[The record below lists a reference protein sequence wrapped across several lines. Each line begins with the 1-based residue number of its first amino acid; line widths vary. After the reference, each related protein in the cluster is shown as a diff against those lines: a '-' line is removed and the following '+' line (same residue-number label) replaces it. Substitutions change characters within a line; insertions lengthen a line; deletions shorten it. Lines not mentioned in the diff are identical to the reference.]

1 MANGIDRRYTGIP
14 IIPQV
19 VEEKTSMW
27 DALVPLAQMAKAEKA
42 RQDALEL
49 KWEGIRQV
57 DEEAA
62 DLKQYRADDLAQKKV
77 YQQGQIDVAKDSNQ
91 IKRDAVAKA
100 KSEEEY
106 AKAKQ
111 AIDYM
116 QSHDVATAA
125 AKAKKYRDLADKYP
139 GNEQLR
145 VYAETMENNAI
156 EKESVTKMKKN
167 MYGENNP
174 WKIEDFTNSSEY
186 DQVIRHYPGADKFLR
201 DKIKELKGEYAIETD
216 DVLKSPSYKSRLETV
231 TTNMK
236 NTDGTFKKD
245 EAGKPYTATDY
256 GMAIEQ
262 AKIETAREMQTR
274 LTAQGLYPPSQDALD
289 EIWANPAA
297 KDLWLESPL
306 DDINAIWE
314 KVGVES
320 KAGKGGGATA
330 TVEEEEVTP
339 QKWADLGI
347 SENFDRD
354 FAQWAN
360 LESGSRTGSQE
371 KLMGSLNKQLVGRI
385 EDMSE
390 EEQISLIQSLSEK
403 ELDRLQDLSGGFKH
417 WKDYD
422 QQRKFK
428 EVLLK
433 AKGVI

>member
-14 IIPQV
+14 MIPQV

-27 DALVPLAQMAKAEKA
+27 DAIVPLAQMAKAEKA

-49 KWEGIRQV
+49 KWEGIRQI

-62 DLKQYRADDLAQKKV
+62 DLKQYRSDDLAQKKA
-77 YQQGQIDVAKDSNQ
+77 YQDGQIKVAQDANQ
-91 IKRDAVAKA
+91 IKRDTVAKA

-106 AKAKQ
+106 AKEKQ
-111 AIDYM
+111 GIDWM
-116 QSHDVATAA
+116 PSHDVATAT
-125 AKAKKYRDLADKYP
+125 AKAEKYLALADKYS

-145 VYAETMENNAI
+145 TLAETMVNNAI
-156 EKESVTKMKKN
+156 EKESLTKMKKN

-174 WKIEDFTNSSEY
+174 WKIKDLMSHPEY
-186 DQVIRHYPGADKFLR
+186 DQMTRHWKGADEFLQR
-201 DKIKELKGEYAIETD
+201 KVTRLEKEYAIETD

-231 TTNMK
+231 EDRMK
-236 NTDGTFKKD
+236 NPDGTFKKD
-245 EAGKPYTATDY
+245 EAGKPYTAHDF
-256 GMAIEQ
+256 GMAIED
-262 AKIETAREMQTR
+262 AKAVTATEMQTR
-274 LTAQGLYPPSQDALD
+274 LTSQGLYPPTQDVLD

-306 DDINAIWE
+306 DDPNVIWE

-320 KAGKGGGATA
+320 EAGKGGKTA
-330 TVEEEEVTP
+330 EKEPGVTT
-339 QKWADLGI
+339 QKWADLDF
-347 SENFDRD
+347 SERFDAD

-385 EDMSE
+385 ENMSE
-390 EEQISLIQSLSEK
+390 AEQIALVQSLSEK
-403 ELDRLQDLSGGFKH
+403 NLDRLQDLSGGFDY
-417 WKDYD
+417 WDDYD
-422 QQRKFK
+422 SRRKFN

>member
-14 IIPQV
+14 MIPQV

-27 DALVPLAQMAKAEKA
+27 DAIVPLAQMAKAEKA

-62 DLKQYRADDLAQKKV
+62 DLKQYRSDDLAQKKV
-77 YQQGQIDVAKDSNQ
+77 YQDGQIGVAEEANK
-91 IKRDAVAKA
+91 IKRAAVAKA
-100 KSEEEY
+100 KAEEEY
-106 AKAKQ
+106 AKEKQ
-111 AIDYM
+111 GIDWM
-116 QSHDVATAA
+116 PSHDVTTATA
-125 AKAKKYRDLADKYP
+125 KAEKYLELADAYP

-145 VYAETMENNAI
+145 TLAETMVNNAV
-156 EKESVTKMKKN
+156 EKKSLTKMKKN

-174 WKIEDFTNSSEY
+174 WKIKDLMNNPEY
-186 DQVIRHYPGADKFLR
+186 DQMTRHWPGADEFLQR
-201 DKIKELKGEYAIETD
+201 KVTRLEKEYAIED
-216 DVLKSPSYKSRLETV
+216 AAVLKHPAYESRLATV

-236 NTDGTFKKD
+236 NPDGTFKKD
-245 EAGKPYTATDY
+245 EAGNPYTAHTF

-262 AKIETAREMQTR
+262 AKAVTATEMQTR
-274 LTAQGLYPPSQDALD
+274 LTAQGLYPPTQDVLD
-289 EIWANPAA
+289 EIWANPVA

-306 DDINAIWE
+306 DDPNVIWE

-320 KAGKGGGATA
+320 GAGKTETEIKTEA
-330 TVEEEEVTP
+330 EVTP
-339 QKWADLGI
+339 KKWAERDFDKD
-347 SENFDRD
+347 FDRD
-354 FAQWAN
+354 FAQWST
-360 LESGSRTGSQE
+360 LGSGSRTGGQE

-390 EEQISLIQSLSEK
+390 AEQLSLIKSLSEK
-403 ELDRLQDLSGGFKH
+403 ELDRLQDLSGGFKY

-422 QQRKFK
+422 QKRKFDDAI
-428 EVLLK
+428 LK

>member
-1 MANGIDRRYTGIP
+1 M
-14 IIPQV
+14 IPQV

-27 DALVPLAQMAKAEKA
+27 DAIVPLAQMAKAEKA

-49 KWEGIRQV
+49 KWEGIRQI

-62 DLKQYRADDLAQKKV
+62 DLKQYRSDDLAQKKV
-77 YQQGQIDVAKDSNQ
+77 YQQGQIKVAQDANQ

-106 AKAKQ
+106 AKEKQ
-111 AIDYM
+111 GIDWM
-116 QSHDVATAA
+116 PSHDVATAT
-125 AKAKKYRDLADKYP
+125 AKAEKYLALADKYS

-145 VYAETMENNAI
+145 TLAETMVNNAI
-156 EKESVTKMKKN
+156 EKESLTKMKKN

-174 WKIEDFTNSSEY
+174 WKIKDLMSHPEY
-186 DQVIRHYPGADKFLR
+186 DQMTRHWKGADEFLQR
-201 DKIKELKGEYAIETD
+201 KVTRLEKEYAIETD

-231 TTNMK
+231 EDRMK
-236 NTDGTFKKD
+236 NPDGTFKKD
-245 EAGKPYTATDY
+245 EAGKPYTAHDF
-256 GMAIEQ
+256 GMAIED
-262 AKIETAREMQTR
+262 AKAVTATEMQTR
-274 LTAQGLYPPSQDALD
+274 LTSQGLYPPTQDVLD

-306 DDINAIWE
+306 DDPNVIWE

-320 KAGKGGGATA
+320 EAGKGGKTA
-330 TVEEEEVTP
+330 EKEPGVTT
-339 QKWADLGI
+339 QKWADLDF
-347 SENFDRD
+347 SERFDAD

-385 EDMSE
+385 ENMSE
-390 EEQISLIQSLSEK
+390 AEQIALVQSLSEK
-403 ELDRLQDLSGGFKH
+403 NLDRLQDLSGGFDY
-417 WKDYD
+417 WDDYD
-422 QQRKFK
+422 SRRKFN

>member
-1 MANGIDRRYTGIP
+1 
-14 IIPQV
+14 
-19 VEEKTSMW
+19 MW
-27 DALVPLAQMAKAEKA
+27 DAIVPLAQMAREEKA

-49 KWEGIRQV
+49 KWEGIRQI

-62 DLKQYRADDLAQKKV
+62 DLKQYRSDDLAQKKA
-77 YQQGQIDVAKDSNQ
+77 YQDGQIKVAQDANQ
-91 IKRDAVAKA
+91 IKRDTVAKA

-106 AKAKQ
+106 AKEKQ
-111 AIDYM
+111 GIDWM
-116 QSHDVATAA
+116 PSHDVATAT
-125 AKAKKYRDLADKYP
+125 AKAEKYLALADKYS

-145 VYAETMENNAI
+145 TLAETMVNNAI
-156 EKESVTKMKKN
+156 EKESLTKMKKN

-174 WKIEDFTNSSEY
+174 WKIKDLMSHPEY
-186 DQVIRHYPGADKFLR
+186 DQMTRHWKGADEFLQR
-201 DKIKELKGEYAIETD
+201 KVTRLEKEYAIETD

-231 TTNMK
+231 EDRMK
-236 NTDGTFKKD
+236 NPDGTFKKD
-245 EAGKPYTATDY
+245 EAGKPYTAHDF
-256 GMAIEQ
+256 GMAIED
-262 AKIETAREMQTR
+262 AKAVTATEMQTR
-274 LTAQGLYPPSQDALD
+274 LTSQGLYPPSQDALD

-320 KAGKGGGATA
+320 EAGKGGKTTEKEPG
-330 TVEEEEVTP
+330 VTT
-339 QKWADLGI
+339 QKWADLDF
-347 SENFDRD
+347 SERFDAD

-390 EEQISLIQSLSEK
+390 AEQIALVQSLSEK
-403 ELDRLQDLSGGFKH
+403 NLDRLQDLSGGFDY
-417 WKDYD
+417 WDDYD
-422 QQRKFK
+422 SRRKFN

>member
-1 MANGIDRRYTGIP
+1 MAR
-14 IIPQV
+14 
-19 VEEKTSMW
+19 E
-27 DALVPLAQMAKAEKA
+27 EKA

-49 KWEGIRQV
+49 KWEGIRQI

-62 DLKQYRADDLAQKKV
+62 DLKQYRSDDLAQKKA
-77 YQQGQIDVAKDSNQ
+77 YQDGQIKVAQDANQ
-91 IKRDAVAKA
+91 IKRDTVAKA

-106 AKAKQ
+106 AKEKQ
-111 AIDYM
+111 GIDWM
-116 QSHDVATAA
+116 PSHDVATAT
-125 AKAKKYRDLADKYP
+125 AKAEKYLALADKYS

-145 VYAETMENNAI
+145 TLAETMVNNAI
-156 EKESVTKMKKN
+156 EKESLTKMKKN

-174 WKIEDFTNSSEY
+174 WKIKDLMSHPEY
-186 DQVIRHYPGADKFLR
+186 DQMTRHWKGADEFLQR
-201 DKIKELKGEYAIETD
+201 KVTRLEKEYAIETD

-231 TTNMK
+231 EDRMK
-236 NTDGTFKKD
+236 NPDGTFKKD
-245 EAGKPYTATDY
+245 EAGKPYTAHDF
-256 GMAIEQ
+256 GMAIED
-262 AKIETAREMQTR
+262 AKAVTATEMQTR
-274 LTAQGLYPPSQDALD
+274 LTSQGLYPPSQDALD

-320 KAGKGGGATA
+320 EAGKGGKTTEKEPG
-330 TVEEEEVTP
+330 VTT
-339 QKWADLGI
+339 QKWADLDF
-347 SENFDRD
+347 SERFDAD

-390 EEQISLIQSLSEK
+390 AEQIALVQSLSEK
-403 ELDRLQDLSGGFKH
+403 NLDRLQDLSGGFDY
-417 WKDYD
+417 WDDYD
-422 QQRKFK
+422 SRRKFN

>member
-14 IIPQV
+14 MIPQV

-27 DALVPLAQMAKAEKA
+27 DAIVPLAQMAKAEKA

-62 DLKQYRADDLAQKKV
+62 DLKQYRSDDLAQKKA
-77 YQQGQIDVAKDSNQ
+77 YQDGQIEVAKGANQ

-100 KSEEEY
+100 KAEEEY
-106 AKAKQ
+106 AKEKQ
-111 AIDYM
+111 AIDYTAH
-116 QSHDVATAA
+116 HDVTTAA
-125 AKAKKYRDLADKYP
+125 TKAKKYRDLADKYP

-145 VYAETMENNAI
+145 TLADTMENNAV
-156 EKESVTKMKKN
+156 EKESVTTMKKN

-174 WKIEDFTNSSEY
+174 WKIEDFTKSPEY
-186 DQVIRHYPGADKFLR
+186 DQMIRHFPGSDVFLR
-201 DKIKELKGEYAIETD
+201 GRIKELKGEYAVEDKAI
-216 DVLKSPSYKSRLETV
+216 LKHPAYESRLV
-231 TTNMK
+231 TIKDKMK
-236 NTDGTFKKD
+236 NLDGTFKKD
-245 EAGKPYTATDY
+245 AEDNPYTAHDY
-256 GMAIEQ
+256 GMAVEQ
-262 AKIETAREMQTR
+262 AKAVTATEMQTR

-320 KAGKGGGATA
+320 EAGKGTTTTTEAEG
-330 TVEEEEVTP
+330 EVTP
-339 QKWADLGI
+339 KKWAERDFDKD
-347 SENFDRD
+347 FDRD

-360 LESGSRTGSQE
+360 LGSGSRTGGQE

-390 EEQISLIQSLSEK
+390 AEQISLIKSLSEK
-403 ELDRLQDLSGGFKH
+403 ELDRLQDLSGGFKY

-422 QQRKFK
+422 QKRKFDDAI
-428 EVLLK
+428 LK

>member
-14 IIPQV
+14 MIPQV
-19 VEEKTSMW
+19 VKEKTSMW
-27 DALVPLAQMAKAEKA
+27 DAIVPLAQMAREEKA

-49 KWEGIRQV
+49 KWEGIRQI

-62 DLKQYRADDLAQKKV
+62 DLKQYRSDDLAQKKA
-77 YQQGQIDVAKDSNQ
+77 YQDGQIKVAQDANQ
-91 IKRDAVAKA
+91 IKRDTVAKA

-106 AKAKQ
+106 AKEKQ
-111 AIDYM
+111 GIDWM
-116 QSHDVATAA
+116 PSHDVATAT
-125 AKAKKYRDLADKYP
+125 AKAEKYLALADKYS

-145 VYAETMENNAI
+145 TLAETMVNNAI
-156 EKESVTKMKKN
+156 EKESLTKMKKN

-174 WKIEDFTNSSEY
+174 WKIKDLMSHPEY
-186 DQVIRHYPGADKFLR
+186 DQMTRHWKGADEFLQR
-201 DKIKELKGEYAIETD
+201 KVTRLEKEYAIETD

-231 TTNMK
+231 EDRMK
-236 NTDGTFKKD
+236 NPDGTFKKD
-245 EAGKPYTATDY
+245 EAGKPYTAHDF
-256 GMAIEQ
+256 GMAIED
-262 AKIETAREMQTR
+262 AKAVTATEMQTR
-274 LTAQGLYPPSQDALD
+274 LTSQGLYPPTQDVLD

-320 KAGKGGGATA
+320 EAGKGGKTTEKEPG
-330 TVEEEEVTP
+330 VTT
-339 QKWADLGI
+339 QKWADLDF
-347 SENFDRD
+347 SERFDAD

-390 EEQISLIQSLSEK
+390 AEQIALVQSLSEK
-403 ELDRLQDLSGGFKH
+403 NLDRLQDLSGGFDY
-417 WKDYD
+417 WDDYD
-422 QQRKFK
+422 SRRKFN

>member
-14 IIPQV
+14 MIPQV

-27 DALVPLAQMAKAEKA
+27 DAIVPLAQMAKAEKA

-49 KWEGIRQV
+49 KWEGIRQI

-62 DLKQYRADDLAQKKV
+62 DLKQYRSDDLAQKKV
-77 YQQGQIDVAKDSNQ
+77 YQQGQIKVAQDANQ

-106 AKAKQ
+106 AKEKQ
-111 AIDYM
+111 GIDWM
-116 QSHDVATAA
+116 PSHDVATAT
-125 AKAKKYRDLADKYP
+125 AKAEKYLALADKYS

-145 VYAETMENNAI
+145 TLAETMVNNAI
-156 EKESVTKMKKN
+156 EKESLTKMKKN

-174 WKIEDFTNSSEY
+174 WKIKDLMSHPEY
-186 DQVIRHYPGADKFLR
+186 DQMTRHWKGADEFLQR
-201 DKIKELKGEYAIETD
+201 KVTRLEKEYAIETD

-231 TTNMK
+231 EDRMK
-236 NTDGTFKKD
+236 NPDGTFKKD
-245 EAGKPYTATDY
+245 EAGKPYTAHDF
-256 GMAIEQ
+256 GMAIED
-262 AKIETAREMQTR
+262 AKAVTATEMQTR
-274 LTAQGLYPPSQDALD
+274 LTSQGLYPPTQDVLD

-306 DDINAIWE
+306 DDPNVIWE

-320 KAGKGGGATA
+320 EAGKGGKTA
-330 TVEEEEVTP
+330 EKEPGVTT
-339 QKWADLGI
+339 QKWADLDF
-347 SENFDRD
+347 SERFDAD

-385 EDMSE
+385 ENMSE
-390 EEQISLIQSLSEK
+390 AEQIALVQSLSEK
-403 ELDRLQDLSGGFKH
+403 NLDRLQDLSGGFDY
-417 WKDYD
+417 WDDYD
-422 QQRKFK
+422 SRRKFN

>member
-1 MANGIDRRYTGIP
+1 M
-14 IIPQV
+14 IPQV

-27 DALVPLAQMAKAEKA
+27 DAIVPLAQMAKAEKA

-49 KWEGIRQV
+49 KWEGIRQI

-62 DLKQYRADDLAQKKV
+62 DLKQYRSDDLAQKKA
-77 YQQGQIDVAKDSNQ
+77 YQDGQIKVAQDANQ
-91 IKRDAVAKA
+91 IKRDTVAKA

-106 AKAKQ
+106 AKEKQ
-111 AIDYM
+111 GIDWM
-116 QSHDVATAA
+116 PSHDVATAT
-125 AKAKKYRDLADKYP
+125 AKAEKYLALADKYS

-145 VYAETMENNAI
+145 TLAETMVNNAI
-156 EKESVTKMKKN
+156 EKESLTKMKKN

-174 WKIEDFTNSSEY
+174 WKIKDLMSHPEY
-186 DQVIRHYPGADKFLR
+186 DQMTRHWKGADEFLQR
-201 DKIKELKGEYAIETD
+201 KVTRLEKEYAIETD

-231 TTNMK
+231 EDRMK
-236 NTDGTFKKD
+236 NPDGTFKKD
-245 EAGKPYTATDY
+245 EAGKPYTAHDF
-256 GMAIEQ
+256 GMAIED
-262 AKIETAREMQTR
+262 AKAVTATEMQTR
-274 LTAQGLYPPSQDALD
+274 LTSQGLYPPTQDVLD

-320 KAGKGGGATA
+320 EAGKGGKTA
-330 TVEEEEVTP
+330 EKEPGVTT
-339 QKWADLGI
+339 QKWADLDF
-347 SENFDRD
+347 SERFDAD

-390 EEQISLIQSLSEK
+390 AEQIALVQSLSEK
-403 ELDRLQDLSGGFKH
+403 NLDRLQDLSGGFDY
-417 WKDYD
+417 WDDYD
-422 QQRKFK
+422 SRRKFN

>member
-14 IIPQV
+14 MIPQV

-27 DALVPLAQMAKAEKA
+27 DAIVPLAQMAKAEKA

-62 DLKQYRADDLAQKKV
+62 DLKQYRSDDLAQKKA
-77 YQQGQIDVAKDSNQ
+77 YQDGQIEVAKGANQ

-100 KSEEEY
+100 KAEEEY
-106 AKAKQ
+106 AKEKQ
-111 AIDYM
+111 AIDYTPH
-116 QSHDVATAA
+116 HDVDTAA
-125 AKAKKYRDLADKYP
+125 TKAKKYRDLADKYP

-145 VYAETMENNAI
+145 TLADTMENNAV
-156 EKESVTKMKKN
+156 EKESVTKMKKI

-174 WKIEDFTNSSEY
+174 WKIKDLMNNPEY
-186 DQVIRHYPGADKFLR
+186 DQITRHFPGADEFLQR
-201 DKIKELKGEYAIETD
+201 KVTRLEKEYSVEDEA
-216 DVLKSPSYKSRLETV
+216 VLKHPAYESRLATV

-236 NTDGTFKKD
+236 NPDGTFKKD
-245 EAGKPYTATDY
+245 EEGRPYTAHDF

-262 AKIETAREMQTR
+262 AKAVTATEMQTR
-274 LTAQGLYPPSQDALD
+274 LTAQGLYPPTQDALD

-320 KAGKGGGATA
+320 KAGKTETEIKTEA
-330 TVEEEEVTP
+330 EVTP

-347 SENFDRD
+347 SERFDED

-390 EEQISLIQSLSEK
+390 EEQIALLKSLSEK

>member
-14 IIPQV
+14 MIPQV

-27 DALVPLAQMAKAEKA
+27 DAIVPLAQMAREEKA

-49 KWEGIRQV
+49 KWEGIRQI

-62 DLKQYRADDLAQKKV
+62 DLKQYRSDDLAQKKA
-77 YQQGQIDVAKDSNQ
+77 YQDGQIKVAQDANQ
-91 IKRDAVAKA
+91 IKRDTVAKA

-106 AKAKQ
+106 AKEKQ
-111 AIDYM
+111 GIDWM
-116 QSHDVATAA
+116 PSHDVATAT
-125 AKAKKYRDLADKYP
+125 AKAEKYLALADKYS

-145 VYAETMENNAI
+145 TLAETMVNNAI
-156 EKESVTKMKKN
+156 EKESLTKMKKN

-174 WKIEDFTNSSEY
+174 WKIKDLMSHPEY
-186 DQVIRHYPGADKFLR
+186 DQMTRHWKGADEFLQR
-201 DKIKELKGEYAIETD
+201 KVTRLEKEYAIETD

-231 TTNMK
+231 EDRMK
-236 NTDGTFKKD
+236 NPDGTFKKD
-245 EAGKPYTATDY
+245 EAGKPYTAHDF
-256 GMAIEQ
+256 GMAIED
-262 AKIETAREMQTR
+262 AKAVTATEMQTR
-274 LTAQGLYPPSQDALD
+274 LTSQGLYPPTQDVLD

-306 DDINAIWE
+306 DDPNVIWE

-320 KAGKGGGATA
+320 EAGKGGKTTEKEPG
-330 TVEEEEVTP
+330 VTT
-339 QKWADLGI
+339 QKWADLDF
-347 SENFDRD
+347 SERFDAD

-385 EDMSE
+385 ENMSE
-390 EEQISLIQSLSEK
+390 AEQIALVQSLSEK
-403 ELDRLQDLSGGFKH
+403 NLDRLQDLSGGFDY
-417 WKDYD
+417 WDDYD
-422 QQRKFK
+422 SRRKFN

>member
-14 IIPQV
+14 MIPQV

-27 DALVPLAQMAKAEKA
+27 DAIVPLAQMAKAEKA

-49 KWEGIRQV
+49 KWEGIRQI

-62 DLKQYRADDLAQKKV
+62 DLKQYRSDDLAQKKA
-77 YQQGQIDVAKDSNQ
+77 YQDGQIKVAQDANQ
-91 IKRDAVAKA
+91 IKRDTVAKA

-106 AKAKQ
+106 AKEKQ
-111 AIDYM
+111 GIDWM
-116 QSHDVATAA
+116 PSHDVATAT
-125 AKAKKYRDLADKYP
+125 AKAEKYLALADKYS

-145 VYAETMENNAI
+145 TLAETMVNNAI
-156 EKESVTKMKKN
+156 EKESLTKMKKN

-174 WKIEDFTNSSEY
+174 WKIKDLMSHPEY
-186 DQVIRHYPGADKFLR
+186 DQMTRHWKGADEFLQR
-201 DKIKELKGEYAIETD
+201 KVTRLEKEYAIETD

-231 TTNMK
+231 EDRMK
-236 NTDGTFKKD
+236 NPDGTFKKD
-245 EAGKPYTATDY
+245 EAGKPYTAHDF
-256 GMAIEQ
+256 GMAIED
-262 AKIETAREMQTR
+262 AKAVTATEMQTR
-274 LTAQGLYPPSQDALD
+274 LTSQGLYPPTQDVLD

-306 DDINAIWE
+306 DDPNVIWE

-320 KAGKGGGATA
+320 EAGKGGKTA
-330 TVEEEEVTP
+330 EKEPGVTT
-339 QKWADLGI
+339 QKWADLDF
-347 SENFDRD
+347 SERFDAD

-390 EEQISLIQSLSEK
+390 AEQIALVQSLSEK
-403 ELDRLQDLSGGFKH
+403 NLDRLQDLSGGFDY
-417 WKDYD
+417 WDDYD
-422 QQRKFK
+422 SRRKFN

>member
-1 MANGIDRRYTGIP
+1 M
-14 IIPQV
+14 IPQV

-27 DALVPLAQMAKAEKA
+27 DAIVPLAQMAKAEKA

-49 KWEGIRQV
+49 KWEGIRQI

-62 DLKQYRADDLAQKKV
+62 DLKQYRSDDLAQKKA
-77 YQQGQIDVAKDSNQ
+77 YQDGQIKVAQDANQ
-91 IKRDAVAKA
+91 IKRDTVAKA

-106 AKAKQ
+106 AKEKQ
-111 AIDYM
+111 GIDWM
-116 QSHDVATAA
+116 PSHDVATAT
-125 AKAKKYRDLADKYP
+125 AKAEKYLALADKYS

-145 VYAETMENNAI
+145 TLAETMVNNAI
-156 EKESVTKMKKN
+156 EKESLTKMKKN

-174 WKIEDFTNSSEY
+174 WKIKDLMSHPEY
-186 DQVIRHYPGADKFLR
+186 DQMTRHWKGADEFLQR
-201 DKIKELKGEYAIETD
+201 KVTRLEKEYAIETD

-231 TTNMK
+231 EDRMK
-236 NTDGTFKKD
+236 NPDGTFKKD
-245 EAGKPYTATDY
+245 EAGKPYTAHDF
-256 GMAIEQ
+256 GMAIED
-262 AKIETAREMQTR
+262 AKAVTATEMQTR
-274 LTAQGLYPPSQDALD
+274 LTSQGLYPPSQDALD

-320 KAGKGGGATA
+320 EAGKGGKTTEKEPG
-330 TVEEEEVTP
+330 VTT
-339 QKWADLGI
+339 QKWADLDF
-347 SENFDRD
+347 SERFDAD

-390 EEQISLIQSLSEK
+390 AEQIALVQSLSEK
-403 ELDRLQDLSGGFKH
+403 NLDRLQDLSGGFDY
-417 WKDYD
+417 WDDYD
-422 QQRKFK
+422 SRRKFN